1 MLDEVPTTC
10 AHFVMVRS
18 DIPPEEPVSRQPSD
32 PEAPIDPETLAVSR
46 QSCEKCGQ
54 VHPRCLGH
62 NTLGHPCGSK
72 PPLGCEHCRRH
83 GAAPQVVDASLA
95 RTREIKAEAVART
108 YGVAAGVTPQRGM
121 QDVLDRTAAAVEW
134 LGRRIAA
141 LDPAA
146 LTWVQSSEEARSGTF
161 RGSKE
166 SSAAKTW
173 SAQINKLVV
182 LYQQERKLE
191 AAIAADMV
199 RLNLQ
204 EREVRLDELQAEE
217 LIKVINATLDDPDLD
232 LDEAKRQAGRQ
243 AAARHL
249 HMVKGVA

>member
-1 MLDEVPTTC
+1 
-10 AHFVMVRS
+10 
-18 DIPPEEPVSRQPSD
+18 
-32 PEAPIDPETLAVSR
+32 
-46 QSCEKCGQ
+46 
-54 VHPRCLGH
+54 
-62 NTLGHPCGSK
+62 
-72 PPLGCEHCRRH
+72 
-83 GAAPQVVDASLA
+83 
-95 RTREIKAEAVART
+95 
-108 YGVAAGVTPQRGM
+108 M